1 MNKFVACCFIAISL
15 GAGLA
20 ADNDRAADREAIR
33 AHIDSIY
40 QAFIHKDG
48 AALKAT
54 HGENWRGFLTGSNTM
69 IRGIDQYMKTV
80 SGGLTGPYG
89 MTAYKLR
96 DFDVVFAGDNA
107 AFATFISEADV
118 KTPAGMQKQVLRL
131 GDFYVKNNGHWI
143 QAGSNTSLH
152 PESAAE
158 QMSTPGTLPEQ
169 MKKNLLESREAVWR
183 AFFANDRAA
192 LEKLVPEDTITIEP
206 GGGGEFGNQKMVLA
220 GAAQFAKSGARLAR
234 LEFPKTEIQLYGY
247 TAIVYSTYLY
257 EVEKDGKRQ
266 TTSGRVT
273 EFFVLRNGHWVNPGW
288 HMDSGT

>member
-1 MNKFVACCFIAISL
+1 MNKLVACCFMAVSL
-15 GAGLA
+15 GVRLA
-20 ADNDRAADREAIR
+20 ADGDRAADREAIR

-40 QAFIHKDG
+40 QAFIHKDA

-54 HGENWRGFLTGSNTM
+54 HGENWRGFLTGSGAM
-69 IRGIDQYMKTV
+69 IRGIDQYMQSV
-80 SGGLTGPYG
+80 SGGLPGPYG
-89 MTAYKLR
+89 MTGYKLR

-107 AFATFISEADV
+107 AFATFISENEV

-152 PESAAE
+152 PESVAE
-158 QMSTPGTLPEQ
+158 QMSTPGTLSES
-169 MKKNLLESREAVWR
+169 MKKSLLECREGVWR
-183 AFFANDRAA
+183 SFFANDRAT
-192 LEKLVPEDTITIEP
+192 LEKLVPEDTVTMES
-206 GGGGEFGNQKMVLA
+206 GGGEFGNRKMVLD
-220 GAAQFAKSGARLAR
+220 GAAQFAKSGVKLAR

-266 TTSGRVT
+266 TASGRVT
-273 EFFVLRNGHWVNPGW
+273 EVFVLRNGHWVNPGW